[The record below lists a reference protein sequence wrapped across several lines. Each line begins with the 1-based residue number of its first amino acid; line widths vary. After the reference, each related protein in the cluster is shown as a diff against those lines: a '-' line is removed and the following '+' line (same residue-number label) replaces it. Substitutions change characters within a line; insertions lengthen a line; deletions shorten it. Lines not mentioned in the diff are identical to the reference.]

1 MQVRWMLLAF
11 LGLVF
16 VPSLAHA
23 QDDGEG
29 AANMETAAGDE
40 GLNPEGDPD
49 EEGLS
54 EDETAKAAAEAAA
67 AAEEEKQEFNRELKT
82 VEEDVSNL
90 KERVFRSKATLAL
103 LKELVVDSG
112 QLGSRVSIYHVN
124 KLGGSY
130 TMEAVKYFLNG
141 KNVFTKVDPG
151 GTLDTIRELKV
162 HEQTVP
168 PGTHQLNLLMTL
180 RGKGYKI
187 FSYLRTYQ
195 FNVQSSYAFR
205 VEEGKMTVIR
215 VLAESKG
222 GFRSFV
228 ERPNISYEEQNDA
241 LREDPD
247 EPAASE
253 GSGKK
258 KEEEA
263 EK

>member
-1 MQVRWMLLAF
+1 MKVRWMLLP
-11 LGLVF
+11 L
-16 VPSLAHA
+16 LAMALISPIAYA

-29 AANMETAAGDE
+29 AVQVETASGDE
-40 GLNPEGDPD
+40 GINPEGDPD
-49 EEGLS
+49 EVTA
-54 EDETAKAAAEAAA
+54 ETAAA
-67 AAEEEKQEFNRELKT
+67 AAAAATAAEEAKQEFSRELKT
-82 VEEDVSNL
+82 VEEDVSTL

-103 LKELVVDSG
+103 LKELVIDG
-112 QLGSRVSIYHVN
+112 QTLGSRVSIYHIN

-141 KNVFTKVDPG
+141 KNIFTKVDPG
-151 GTLDTIRELKV
+151 GALDTIRELKV

-168 PGTHQLNLLMTL
+168 PGTHQLQLQMTL

-205 VEEGKMTVIR
+205 VEDGKMTIIR
-215 VLAESKG
+215 VIAESKG

-228 ERPNISYEEQNDA
+228 ERPNISYDEKNDA
-241 LREDPD
+241 LREDADD
-247 EPAASE
+247 EAESD
-253 GSGKK
+253 SKK
-258 KEEEA
+258 KKDEEEA